1 MKIRAEINEVEN
13 RKTVEKTNNKRKSWL
28 IIKKEILSYVTTCMN
43 LEDIVLSDMIQSQ
56 ENKYCMMPLT

>member
-28 IIKKEILSYVTTCMN
+28 IIKKEILSYVTTYMN
-43 LEDIVLSDMIQSQ
+43 LESQ